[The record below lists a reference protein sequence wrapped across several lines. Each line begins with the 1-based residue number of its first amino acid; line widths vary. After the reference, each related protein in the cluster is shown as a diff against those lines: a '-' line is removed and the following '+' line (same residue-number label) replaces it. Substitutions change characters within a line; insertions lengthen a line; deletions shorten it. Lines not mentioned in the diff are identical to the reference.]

1 MAKKILSGDGWS
13 FEPAGA
19 AKPEETRSLPDA
31 EQKARV
37 KVEKRAKGKE
47 VTVLAGFVLSPAD
60 RKKLAADLK
69 KHCGAGGADGEDG
82 IEIQGN
88 HRDKVAAFVAAR
100 GWRIK

>member
-1 MAKKILSGDGWS
+1 MEKRMMSGAGWS
-13 FEPAGA
+13 FEPAGGGT
-19 AKPEETRSLPDA
+19 PEEARSLPDA

-37 KVEKRAKGKE
+37 RVEKRAKGKE
-47 VTVLAGFVLSPAD
+47 VTLLAGFVLSSAD
-60 RKKLAADLK
+60 RKKLAAELK

-82 IEIQGN
+82 IEVQGN